1 MKATRKGDGVE
12 RLNATMKALRNTT
25 VLVGIPAETAERSGR
40 DPINNATLGY
50 IHEHGAPAAGIPA
63 RPFLIPGVRAV
74 QERVGAELAKAGRAA
89 LIGDGKTALARL
101 HAAGLI
107 AQSSVRGT
115 INAGVEPGLAQSTVQ
130 ARAGR
135 GRTGTVPL
143 IDTGALRNSITYVVQ
158 LPGGQKSKGGA

>member
-1 MKATRKGDGVE
+1 MKVTRKGGGIA
-12 RLNATMKALRNTT
+12 RLDAAMKALKKTT
-25 VLVGIPAETAERSGR
+25 VLVGIPAETADRSGPQ
-40 DPINNATLGY
+40 PINNATLGY

-89 LIGDGKTALARL
+89 LSGDGKAAIARL
-101 HAAGLI
+101 HAAGLV
-107 AQSSVRGT
+107 AQSSVRAT
-115 INAGVEPGLAQSTVQ
+115 INAGVEPALTESTVQ
-130 ARAGR
+130 ARSRR

-158 LPGGQKSKGGA
+158 LPGGHKSKGGA